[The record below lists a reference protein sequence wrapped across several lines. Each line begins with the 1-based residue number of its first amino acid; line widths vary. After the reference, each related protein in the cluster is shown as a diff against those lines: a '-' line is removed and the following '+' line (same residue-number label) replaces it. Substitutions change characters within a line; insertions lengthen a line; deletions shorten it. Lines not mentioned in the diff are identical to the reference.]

1 MDSAGQAKVGQS
13 AGPQPPPAKP
23 TQRPER
29 TLTLLLVSTGITLAF
44 IGSTVGALMLGEL
57 SGLPVEAGLSL
68 FPSHPYLQ
76 IYGFIAQFVI
86 GVDYSLLPRFKVG
99 RLPAVFFGYAVYA
112 LTTAA
117 NVLFLLNSVFIQ
129 AAFPYDELGAILM
142 LAGSLVFLSQV
153 VALVVRPTGGFPE
166 ANPLIILS
174 SVSLVLISF
183 LLLFEGTGYSN
194 DGDVFSPQL
203 VYLALVGF
211 AGSMI
216 YAVEIRSVSFRQ
228 CDYRKRTVRLC
239 SILQGLGIAG
249 IFIGVVAGSMP
260 ASLLGAVLLLGAAV
274 SQLVAIKALELAH
287 PLMYR
292 PAMTKMHFRI
302 MRYNEVCILL
312 AAAWLLFGSTLGIAW
327 LGLGI
332 GTFFVKDSFIH
343 AIAIGFVGST
353 ITCFAPMLLPGL
365 LGHKGPATGLSFGP
379 IAVLNVGVLVRIL
392 GNFQTLAL
400 QSPPAW
406 ESLSGAL
413 IIAAMVWFLVMLR
426 GIGRPTRTAL
436 KKAATETFSLEQSKR
451 IAEGRLTVT
460 TRKTARDVTFPVW
473 FVAREGS
480 IYLLP
485 VRGSSTNWFKYI
497 VRNGRTK
504 IDIGGQIFTG
514 ASSPIREGDK
524 VKQIWDLFRD
534 KYGDRN
540 CKNFFDDR
548 VDAAVRMSLE

>member
-274 SQLVAIKALELAH
+274 SQLVAIKALELTH